1 MIKLYRVTGGRLD
14 ELDWSSDETAVEAT
28 WIDMLEPT
36 TEERQQLAGLLGV
49 DLPSYHDMLEIEASS
64 RLFVADSA
72 VYMTTPVL
80 AQAETDTPA
89 IGPLTFV
96 LTAKV
101 LITIRYIDPR
111 SIDLFLGRVRRKPAL
126 CATPL
131 DAFSG
136 LIDTLVDRMADVL
149 EAVGMRID
157 AMSREVFV
165 DRVGGAKGQPDLQHI
180 VQGVGRAGDLISKS
194 RDSLAGFARIIPFLN
209 VSHIKL
215 NNEQKALLKIATRD
229 IRSLT
234 DHADF
239 QTQRATFLLNA
250 SLGLIDREQNDIVKT
265 LTVAATAFLPPTLIA
280 SIYGMNFSVMPELSW
295 RFGYP
300 LALGLM
306 ILSALLPLWYFRR
319 RGWL

>member
-1 MIKLYRVTGGRLD
+1 MQLRAIDFAAIDVAAD
-14 ELDWSSDETAVEAT
+14 DAMAEAV
-28 WIDMLEPT
+28 WIDVHDPT
-36 TEERQQLAGLLGV
+36 TDERRKLAEILDV
-49 DLPSYHDMLEIEASS
+49 ELPSHQDMHEIEASS
-64 RLFVADSA
+64 RLFVADGV

-80 AQAETDTPA
+80 AQAETEEPV

-96 LTAKV
+96 LTRTV
-101 LITIRYIDPR
+101 LVTIRYVDPR
-111 SIDLFLGRVRRKPAL
+111 SIALFVDRARRTPRL
-126 CATPL
+126 CATPIA
-131 DAFSG
+131 AFVG

-149 EAVGMRID
+149 EAVGARID
-157 AMSREVFV
+157 GMSQEVFLERPSGRG
-165 DRVGGAKGQPDLQHI
+165 DRTDLQHI

-194 RDSLAGFARIIPFLN
+194 RDSLAGFARIIPFLG
-209 VSHIKL
+209 VSHVKL
-215 NNEQKALLKIATRD
+215 NHDHKAMLKIATRD

-234 DHADF
+234 EHADF

-280 SIYGMNFSVMPELSW
+280 SIYGMNFRLMPELDW
-295 RFGYP
+295 WFGYP

-306 ILSALLPLWYFRR
+306 LMSAVLPLWYFRR